1 MEIRRFIGARA
12 SDDELRQFYEL
23 YLADALRLFPG
34 FPPLPYDAMAASW
47 RSGRH
52 FDFGPRH
59 VWAAWEGARL
69 LGNGAIV
76 YPDQHMPGWA
86 MPRVTVAEADRRR
99 GIGTA
104 LLREL
109 VAHARAEGR
118 STLGNEQ
125 VRLGAEGEYWARA
138 VGFENVQRRCWQM
151 LHVADVDPSSW
162 DVPVPAGFRLER
174 WADAAPEFIVA
185 AFAAAR
191 NAIADSPSGDSSYRA
206 PQWTAEMVRRA
217 EADSREAGDEAR
229 FVVAVHE
236 QTGSVAALTGMVL
249 RPGHPELCWQRDT
262 AVIRE
267 HRGRGLGRVVK
278 AAMMRWLRAEVP
290 DLRRVITTTAAENS
304 SMIRVNEQIGYTR
317 YADIGIFEAS
327 VERIGAAL
335 GMSSNSNSIPG
346 PRREQGRQL
355 EGA

>member
-1 MEIRRFIGARA
+1 MEIRRFTGAHA

-23 YLADALRLFPG
+23 YLADAQRIFPG
-34 FPPLPYDAMAASW
+34 FPPLDFDTMAASW

-69 LGNGAIV
+69 LGNGTIV
-76 YPDQHMPGWA
+76 YPDHHMPGWA
-86 MPRVTVAEADRRR
+86 MPRVTVAESHRRQ

-109 VAHARAEGR
+109 VADARAEGR
-118 STLGNEQ
+118 TTLGNEQ
-125 VRLGAEGEYWARA
+125 VRLGAAGEHWARA
-138 VGFENVQRRCWQM
+138 VGFANVQQRYWQM
-151 LHVADVDPSSW
+151 LHAADADPSSW
-162 DVPVPAGFRLER
+162 DVPVPVGFRLER
-174 WADAAPEFIVA
+174 WADAAPESIVS

-191 NAIADSPSGDSSYRA
+191 NAIADSPHGDSSYRA
-206 PQWTAEMVRRA
+206 PDWTAAMVRQA

-236 QTGSVAALTGMVL
+236 ETGSVAALTGMVL

-267 HRGRGLGRVVK
+267 HRGLGLGRVVK
-278 AAMMRWLRAEVP
+278 AAMMRWLHAEIP
-290 DLRRVITTTAAENS
+290 GLGKVITTTAAENAH
-304 SMIRVNEQIGYTR
+304 MIRVNEQIGYTH
-317 YADIGIFEAS
+317 YADVGIFEAG
-327 VERIGAAL
+327 VEHIGAAL
-335 GMSSNSNSIPG
+335 GMSSNTNDIPG
-346 PRREQGRQL
+346 PRRETEQEL